1 MSRRLRFYSCWVFNS
16 MKQGNIYWAAWV
28 LLSLGTTPLDGC
40 KSNNRASKPEAT
52 VIVDNASNFFF
63 HPLDYLDPKISDLC
77 EPPKN
82 WKTLESASQM
92 SLSLFPAL
100 SDRVPIPFVY
110 SVFPCSRNFFETA
123 RSGSRKVH
131 GVDGSRKPF
140 LWLLPAVRRHLQK
153 WTWNQFRLVGWV
165 AWFQPARWRFGLKVY
180 ERNMSFVER
189 NGLHASPLTWGTE

>member
-16 MKQGNIYWAAWV
+16 MKQWV

-40 KSNNRASKPEAT
+40 KSNNCASKPEAT
-52 VIVDNASNFFF
+52 VDNASNFFF
-63 HPLDYLDPKISDLC
+63 PSAWLLGPQNLWSLWT
-77 EPPKN
+77 PPKLKN
-82 WKTLESASQM
+82 SGICIPNVSQCT
-92 SLSLFPAL
+92 LFPAL

-110 SVFPCSRNFFETA
+110 YVFPCSRNFFETA

-131 GVDGSRKPF
+131 GVDGSHKPF

-165 AWFQPARWRFGLKVY
+165 ALFQPARWRFGLKVY
-180 ERNMSFVER
+180 ERN
-189 NGLHASPLTWGTE
+189 GLHASPLTWGTE